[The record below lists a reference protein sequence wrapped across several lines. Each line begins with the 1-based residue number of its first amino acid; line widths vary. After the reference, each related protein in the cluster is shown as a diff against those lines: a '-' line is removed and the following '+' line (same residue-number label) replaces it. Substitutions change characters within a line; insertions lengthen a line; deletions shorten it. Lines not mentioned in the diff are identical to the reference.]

1 MTEIEDFQEEKIE
14 SLLTVYDEHRAAI
27 KEMIVD
33 LEKIRTRVDTLIPDT
48 LDARF
53 MRFFEEKVK
62 SITALFNSLLDM
74 RKEIAKSVKDE
85 IDIRRRIKNAEG
97 AINIEDMLDV
107 RSMTKKIDQFK
118 EEKEQMQKKRIKKNS
133 EQTIEEGIDIP
144 GITSRVEGQING

>member
-1 MTEIEDFQEEKIE
+1 MVEDHENIQEQKIDA
-14 SLLTVYDEHRAAI
+14 LLNIYDEHRAAI

-33 LEKIRTRVDTLIPDT
+33 LEKIRERIDTLIPDT
-48 LDARF
+48 LDARY

-97 AINIEDMLDV
+97 AIDIEDMLDI
-107 RSMTKKIDQFK
+107 RSMTTKIDDFK
-118 EEKEQMQKKRIKKNS
+118 REKEKMQKKRMKENS

-144 GITSRVEGQING
+144 GITSRVVGK